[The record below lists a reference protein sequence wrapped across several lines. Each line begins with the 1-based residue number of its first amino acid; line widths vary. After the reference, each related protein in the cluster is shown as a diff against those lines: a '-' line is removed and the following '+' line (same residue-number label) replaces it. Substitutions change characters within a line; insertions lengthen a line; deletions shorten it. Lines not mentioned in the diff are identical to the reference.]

1 MGEKV
6 AEVKLNAVALGV
18 AAAIIAAVIMLLL
31 GILGNLGIYMGAVR
45 MMEEWHMFFNLTPLG
60 IIGGMIEAAIISF
73 IFAYAFG
80 WAYNWLTSRV

>member
-1 MGEKV
+1 MT
-6 AEVKLNAVALGV
+6 EVKIDAIALGI

-73 IFAYAFG
+73 IFVYAFG
-80 WAYNWLTSRV
+80 LAYNWLTIRV